1 DIDFFPTRRS
11 SDLELLIRQ
20 AGNEIDIDVVES
32 VFPERLDIAE
42 NVSGIVEAARIFQVL
57 IVKRLRPEADA
68 IDAGTGIAFEL
79 SLVERAGIRF
89 EADFFGSFRKSRE
102 NFLNPH
108 TVND

>member
-1 DIDFFPTRRS
+1 M
-11 SDLELLIRQ
+11 IRQ
-20 AGNEIDIDVVES
+20 PGNEIDIDVVES

-42 NVSGIVEAARIFQVL
+42 NVGGIVEAARIFQVL

-89 EADFFGSFRKSRE
+89 EADFFGAFRKSRE